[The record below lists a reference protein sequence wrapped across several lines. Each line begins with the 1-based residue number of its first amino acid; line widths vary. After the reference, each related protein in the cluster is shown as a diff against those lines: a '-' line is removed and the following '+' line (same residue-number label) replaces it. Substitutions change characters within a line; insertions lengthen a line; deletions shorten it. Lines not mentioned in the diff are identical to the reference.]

1 MNISKAALE
10 NNRVTILVVLMIA
23 IMGLVGYSNLSRN
36 AMPPFTIR
44 VASVVTSFP
53 GASAERVE
61 ELVTERIERVA
72 QELAAVKQITSESRT
87 GLSVVNVELEPSV
100 IKENMQPVWD
110 KLRRKMEEL
119 AVTMPDGVGTI
130 NVKDDGLGVVY
141 GIQVGLT
148 GGGYQLKD
156 LKEKAEDIRDDLVKL
171 EDAAEVKINGLRTE
185 QIYVEFDNARLA
197 RYGLSANELQRTIS
211 ATNIVFPGGDVGL
224 GDQRVVL
231 EPTGNFESL
240 ADLENII
247 IQLNQTETAK
257 LGEIAKITRGYPT
270 PAERIVRVDGQVG
283 LVVGVA
289 VKEGAN
295 LIQLGEQVDERI
307 AIFNQTLPVGMKVE
321 RIASQDTY
329 VSASVSG
336 FLSNV
341 LQSVGIVLVVM
352 FLFLGWRTGLVVAS
366 LIPLA
371 IIMTLLL
378 MNVFDVGLNQV
389 TLAALIMAL
398 GMLVDNAIVISE
410 AMMVR
415 MEEGMKPRDA
425 AYAATSELAIPLL
438 ISSLTTSAAFL
449 AFFLAENTMGEMM
462 GPLFVVITFAL
473 LSSWIMAMTVVAMLG
488 VALIRVKQPSSM
500 PDGDEETARASE
512 ALIVSETSGDAVFVD
527 TVASP
532 SSAVGSEETFLG
544 ADAGASVGGQEE
556 QTKEKPDIFAR
567 LNKHYGN
574 LIYTALKRP
583 WLTLALI
590 IGMFI
595 GSLFLF
601 PLIPFTF
608 FPDSDRNLITMDIDL
623 PLGTDIGRTADIV
636 AQIETYINESLLVTG
651 DDEKATGITDFT
663 SFISEG
669 PQSYDLGYQPGEAN
683 SGYAHLLMN
692 TSSYEANRAMIRKLE
707 DYTFEN
713 FPDADISVG
722 PLGSG
727 GGGGADVAVR
737 VSGDDV
743 AVLYGIADDI
753 KREMTGISVAT
764 NISDDWGPKSK
775 KVVIDIDQD
784 KANRAGVTNQDI
796 AVSLRTSL
804 SGFNAGSFREG
815 EESLPIMMRGIGAEA
830 YEVQDLKGLNVFA
843 QATGNNVPLT
853 QVAEVDVAWQ
863 YAKII
868 RRDLYR
874 TLTISADA
882 LEGATATDL
891 TSQLVPKLKEM
902 QKDWPIGYK
911 FELGG
916 ESERSA
922 EAMMAVANKL
932 PLAGFIIILLLMVQ
946 FNSFRKMGIVLATI
960 PLGIIGVIIGLLLFQ
975 SYFGFMAFLGV
986 ISLAGI
992 LINNAIVLLDR
1003 IEIEEK
1009 AGKHEFHA
1017 IIDACQQRFRPILLT
1032 TFTTALGLI
1041 PLYLGG
1047 GLMWEPMAISIMI
1060 GLLFATVITL
1070 LFVPVVYKLL
1080 FRIREG
1086 GDTAAP
1092 EISTEAH

>member
-1 MNISKAALE
+1 MNISKIAIT
-10 NNRVTILVVLMIA
+10 NNRVTILVVIMVA
-23 IMGLVGYSNLSRN
+23 IMGLVGYNSLSRN

-44 VASVVTSFP
+44 AASVVTSFP

-72 QELAAVKQITSESRT
+72 QELAAVKRISSESRV
-87 GLSVVNVELEPSV
+87 GLSVVSVELDAS
-100 IKENMQPVWD
+100 IDKGDMQPVWD

-119 AVTMPDGVGTI
+119 QPTLPDGVGAI
-130 NVKDDGLGVVY
+130 NVKDDRLGVVY
-141 GIQVGLT
+141 GIQLGLA
-148 GGGYQLKD
+148 GGGYN
-156 LKEKAEDIRDDLVKL
+156 LKELEQEAEDIRDDLVKL
-171 EDAAEVKINGLRTE
+171 NDAAEVKISGLRTE
-185 QIYVEFDNARLA
+185 QIFVEFDNARLA

-231 EPTGNFESL
+231 EPTGNFESID
-240 ADLENII
+240 DLKDII
-247 IQLNQTETAK
+247 IQLNETETAK
-257 LGEIAKITRGYPT
+257 LGEIAEVTRGYTSP
-270 PAERIVRVDGQVG
+270 PERIVRVDGQQG

-295 LIQLGEQVDERI
+295 LIELGEQVDAKV
-307 AIFNQTLPVGMKVE
+307 AIYNQTLPVGMKIE
-321 RIASQDTY
+321 RIASQDAF
-329 VSASVSG
+329 VQASVSG
-336 FLSNV
+336 FVSNV
-341 LQSVGIVLVVM
+341 LQSVGIVLLVM

-371 IIMTLLL
+371 IVMTLLL
-378 MNVFDVGLNQV
+378 MNLFDVGLNQV

-398 GMLVDNAIVISE
+398 GLLVDNAIVISE

-415 MEEGMKPRDA
+415 MEEGMKPKDA

-488 VALIRVKQPSSM
+488 VALIRVKDKTKKIAEPA
-500 PDGDEETARASE
+500 DNE
-512 ALIVSETSGDAVFVD
+512 LLV
-527 TVASP
+527 
-532 SSAVGSEETFLG
+532 G
-544 ADAGASVGGQEE
+544 ADAGAEEVVEE
-556 QTKEKPDIFAR
+556 QGKTDIFSR
-567 LNKHYGN
+567 LNNHYAS
-574 LIYTALKRP
+574 LIYKALKRP
-583 WLTLALI
+583 WLTLLVI
-590 IGMFI
+590 VGMFF

-601 PLIPFTF
+601 AFIPFTF
-608 FPDSDRNLITMDIDL
+608 FPDSDRNLITMNINL
-623 PLGTDIGRTADIV
+623 PLGTDINRTSAIV
-636 AQIETYINESLLVTG
+636 ADIETYINDNLIVPK
-651 DDEKATGITDFT
+651 DDDDALGITDFT
-663 SFISEG
+663 SFVSEG
-669 PQSYDLGYQPGEAN
+669 PKSYDLGYQPGEAN
-683 SGYAHLLMN
+683 TGYAHILMN
-692 TSSYEANRAMIRKLE
+692 TSRYEANKEMVRQLE
-707 DYTFEN
+707 DYTYEN
-713 FPDADISVG
+713 FPDADITVG
-722 PLGSG
+722 PLGG
-727 GGGGADVAVR
+727 GGGGGSDAAIRIIGPEVAE
-737 VSGDDV
+737 
-743 AVLYGIADDI
+743 LYAIADDI
-753 KREMTGISVAT
+753 KRILIELPEAT

-804 SGFNAGSFREG
+804 SGFNAGSFRED
-815 EESLPIMMRGIGAEA
+815 EDALPIIMRGLGAED

-843 QATGNNVPLT
+843 QASGKNVPLT
-853 QVAEVDVAWQ
+853 QVAEVGVEWQ
-863 YAKII
+863 YAKIK

-874 TLTISADA
+874 TMTIAADA
-882 LEGATATDL
+882 REGLTATDL
-891 TSQLVPKLKEM
+891 TSKLTPKLEELAKN
-902 QKDWPIGYK
+902 WPVGYTY
-911 FELGG
+911 ELGG
-916 ESERSA
+916 ESEQSA

-932 PLAGFIIILLLMVQ
+932 PLAGFIIIILLMIQ

-960 PLGIIGVIIGLLLFQ
+960 PLGIIGVIIGLLIFN

-992 LINNAIVLLDR
+992 LINNAIVLIDR

-1009 AGKHEFHA
+1009 DGKTEFRA
-1017 IIDACQQRFRPILLT
+1017 IIDACKQRFRPILLT

-1047 GLMWEPMAISIMI
+1047 GLMWEPMAVSIMI

-1070 LFVPVVYKLL
+1070 LFVPVMYKLL
-1080 FRIREG
+1080 FRIKEK
-1086 GDTAAP
+1086 AP
-1092 EISTEAH
+1092 TQA